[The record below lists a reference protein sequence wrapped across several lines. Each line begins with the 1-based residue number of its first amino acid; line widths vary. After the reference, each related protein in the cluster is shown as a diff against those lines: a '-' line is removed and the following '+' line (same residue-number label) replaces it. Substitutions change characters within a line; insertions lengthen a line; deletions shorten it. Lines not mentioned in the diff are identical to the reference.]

1 MASCALDVPIAEIAE
16 PSVDEKLA
24 ALSPD
29 LTVGLFHEVI
39 AAAYDP
45 HVVGLSNFAAPNAKG
60 TELQLRTVDY
70 LRSRLAEMGWESSNT
85 EQVPCIYNM
94 TYQIRLACSTDGGP
108 SVGREGF
115 LKPSLRRKGKGT
127 VRLAGCAASITPC
140 LPGFECPENDVQK
153 IDGCAFYYLLLD
165 LNETSGEIFM
175 ELSRPILMIKAWP
188 WTGLS
193 VLSCL
198 QSACR
203 ASPMLH
209 PRSCRPLKS
218 LSSARERNN
227 YAPINSI
234 FAEHRARCRA

>member
-127 VRLAGCAASITPC
+127 VRLVGCAASITPC

-175 ELSRPILMIKAWP
+175 ELSRPIFDDKGVAVDWAERIIMPTISMQSKPHVAP
-188 WTGLS
+188 K
-193 VLSCL
+193 VLPAPEIL
-198 QSACR
+198 VERKR
-203 ASPMLH
+203 A
-209 PRSCRPLKS
+209 
-218 LSSARERNN
+218 
-227 YAPINSI
+227 
-234 FAEHRARCRA
+234 

>member
-60 TELQLRTVDY
+60 TELQLRTVDH

-127 VRLAGCAASITPC
+127 VRLAGCAANITPC

-175 ELSRPILMIKAWP
+175 ELSRPIFDDKGVAVDWAERIIMPTISTQGKPHVAP
-188 WTGLS
+188 K
-193 VLSCL
+193 VLPAPEIL
-198 QSACR
+198 VERKR
-203 ASPMLH
+203 A
-209 PRSCRPLKS
+209 
-218 LSSARERNN
+218 
-227 YAPINSI
+227 
-234 FAEHRARCRA
+234 

>member
-1 MASCALDVPIAEIAE
+1 MVSLALDGPIIEAAE

-29 LTVGLFHEVI
+29 LTVRLFHEVI
-39 AAAYDP
+39 ASAYDP

-70 LRSRLAEMGWESSNT
+70 LRSRLAKMGWESSNT

-94 TYQIRLACSTDGGP
+94 TYQIRLACSTDGGS

-115 LKPSLRRKGKGT
+115 LKPILRRKGKGT
-127 VRLAGCAASITPC
+127 VRLAGCAANITPC

-165 LNETSGEIFM
+165 LDEASGEIFV
-175 ELSRPILMIKAWP
+175 ELSRPIFDDKGVAVDWAERIIMPAISTQSKPHVAPKAVP
-188 WTGLS
+188 APEIL
-193 VLSCL
+193 VERK
-198 QSACR
+198 R
-203 ASPMLH
+203 A
-209 PRSCRPLKS
+209 
-218 LSSARERNN
+218 
-227 YAPINSI
+227 
-234 FAEHRARCRA
+234 

>member
-94 TYQIRLACSTDGGP
+94 TYHIRLACSTDGGP

-115 LKPSLRRKGKGT
+115 
-127 VRLAGCAASITPC
+127 
-140 LPGFECPENDVQK
+140 
-153 IDGCAFYYLLLD
+153 
-165 LNETSGEIFM
+165 
-175 ELSRPILMIKAWP
+175 
-188 WTGLS
+188 
-193 VLSCL
+193 
-198 QSACR
+198 
-203 ASPMLH
+203 
-209 PRSCRPLKS
+209 
-218 LSSARERNN
+218 
-227 YAPINSI
+227 
-234 FAEHRARCRA
+234 

>member
-175 ELSRPILMIKAWP
+175 ELSRPIFDDKGVAVDWAERIIMPTISMQSKPHVALK
-188 WTGLS
+188 
-193 VLSCL
+193 VLPAPEIL
-198 QSACR
+198 VERKR
-203 ASPMLH
+203 A
-209 PRSCRPLKS
+209 
-218 LSSARERNN
+218 
-227 YAPINSI
+227 
-234 FAEHRARCRA
+234 

>member
-1 MASCALDVPIAEIAE
+1 MASCALDVSIAEIAE

-39 AAAYDP
+39 AAAFDP

-60 TELQLRTVDY
+60 TELQLRTVDH
-70 LRSRLAEMGWESSNT
+70 LRSRLAEVGWESSNT

-127 VRLAGCAASITPC
+127 VRLAGCAANITPC

-175 ELSRPILMIKAWP
+175 ELSRPIFDDKGVAADWAERIIMPTISTQSKPHVAP
-188 WTGLS
+188 K
-193 VLSCL
+193 VLSAPEIL
-198 QSACR
+198 VERKR
-203 ASPMLH
+203 A
-209 PRSCRPLKS
+209 
-218 LSSARERNN
+218 
-227 YAPINSI
+227 
-234 FAEHRARCRA
+234 

>member
-127 VRLAGCAASITPC
+127 VRLADCAASITPC

-175 ELSRPILMIKAWP
+175 ELSRPIFDDKGVAVDWAERIIMPTISMQSKPHVAP
-188 WTGLS
+188 K
-193 VLSCL
+193 VLPAPEIL
-198 QSACR
+198 VERKR
-203 ASPMLH
+203 A
-209 PRSCRPLKS
+209 
-218 LSSARERNN
+218 
-227 YAPINSI
+227 
-234 FAEHRARCRA
+234 

>member
-1 MASCALDVPIAEIAE
+1 MASFALHVPAAGIAE

-45 HVVGLSNFAAPNAKG
+45 HVVSLSNFAAPNAKG
-60 TELQLRTVDY
+60 TELQLRTVEY
-70 LRSRLAEMGWESSNT
+70 LRSRLAEMGWEPSNT
-85 EQVPCIYNM
+85 EQVPCIYNT

-115 LKPSLRRKGKGT
+115 SKPSLRRKGKGT
-127 VRLAGCAASITPC
+127 LRLAGRGANTTPC
-140 LPGFECPENDVQK
+140 LPGFECPESDVQK
-153 IDGCAFYYLLLD
+153 IDGCAFIISFF
-165 LNETSGEIFM
+165 TSMKPAERYSWNSQGRF
-175 ELSRPILMIKAWP
+175 LMIKAWP

-198 QSACR
+198 QSAR
-203 ASPMLH
+203 RTSPMLR
-209 PRSCRPLKS
+209 PRPCRSLKS
-218 LSSARERNN
+218 LSSARGRNN
-227 YAPINSI
+227 
-234 FAEHRARCRA
+234 

>member
-60 TELQLRTVDY
+60 TELQLRTVDH

-127 VRLAGCAASITPC
+127 VRLAGCAANITPC
-140 LPGFECPENDVQK
+140 LSGFECPENDVQK

-175 ELSRPILMIKAWP
+175 ELSRPIFDDKGVAVDWVERIIMPTISTQSKPHVAP
-188 WTGLS
+188 K
-193 VLSCL
+193 VLPAPEIL
-198 QSACR
+198 VERKR
-203 ASPMLH
+203 A
-209 PRSCRPLKS
+209 
-218 LSSARERNN
+218 
-227 YAPINSI
+227 
-234 FAEHRARCRA
+234 

>member
-1 MASCALDVPIAEIAE
+1 MASFALDVPIAEIAE

-29 LTVGLFHEVI
+29 LTIGLFHEVI

-70 LRSRLAEMGWESSNT
+70 LRSRLAEMDWESSNT

-94 TYQIRLACSTDGGP
+94 TYRIRLACSTDGGP

-127 VRLAGCAASITPC
+127 VRLAGCDKPC
-140 LPGFECPENDVQK
+140 LPGFERPESGLQK
-153 IDGCAFYYLLLD
+153 IDECAFYYLLLY
-165 LNETSGEIFM
+165 LNEASRAIFM
-175 ELSRPILMIKAWP
+175 ELSRPIFDDKGVAVDWAERIIMPAISMQSKPHVAPKALP
-188 WTGLS
+188 VPEIL
-193 VLSCL
+193 VERK
-198 QSACR
+198 R
-203 ASPMLH
+203 A
-209 PRSCRPLKS
+209 
-218 LSSARERNN
+218 
-227 YAPINSI
+227 
-234 FAEHRARCRA
+234 

>member
-115 LKPSLRRKGKGT
+115 LKPSLRRKGKGA

-175 ELSRPILMIKAWP
+175 ELSRPIFDDKGVAVDWAERIIMPTISMQSKPHVAP
-188 WTGLS
+188 K
-193 VLSCL
+193 VLPAPEIL
-198 QSACR
+198 VERKR
-203 ASPMLH
+203 A
-209 PRSCRPLKS
+209 
-218 LSSARERNN
+218 
-227 YAPINSI
+227 
-234 FAEHRARCRA
+234 

>member
-175 ELSRPILMIKAWP
+175 ELSRPIFDDKGVAVDWAERIIMPTISMQSKP
-188 WTGLS
+188 HVVPK
-193 VLSCL
+193 VLPAPEIL
-198 QSACR
+198 VERKR
-203 ASPMLH
+203 A
-209 PRSCRPLKS
+209 
-218 LSSARERNN
+218 
-227 YAPINSI
+227 
-234 FAEHRARCRA
+234 

>member
-1 MASCALDVPIAEIAE
+1 MASFALHVPAAEIAE

-70 LRSRLAEMGWESSNT
+70 LRSRLVEMGWESSNT

-94 TYQIRLACSTDGGP
+94 THQIRLACSTDGGP

-127 VRLAGCAASITPC
+127 VRLAGCAANITPC

-153 IDGCAFYYLLLD
+153 IDGCAFYYLLLY

-175 ELSRPILMIKAWP
+175 ELSRPIFDDKGVAVDWAERIIMPAISTQSKPHVAPKALP
-188 WTGLS
+188 VPEIL
-193 VLSCL
+193 V
-198 QSACR
+198 
-203 ASPMLH
+203 
-209 PRSCRPLKS
+209 
-218 LSSARERNN
+218 ERKG
-227 YAPINSI
+227 A
-234 FAEHRARCRA
+234 

>member
-1 MASCALDVPIAEIAE
+1 MASCAHDVPIAEIAE

-175 ELSRPILMIKAWP
+175 ELSRPIFDDKGVAVDWAERIIMPTISMQSKPHVAP
-188 WTGLS
+188 K
-193 VLSCL
+193 VLPAPEIL
-198 QSACR
+198 VERKR
-203 ASPMLH
+203 A
-209 PRSCRPLKS
+209 
-218 LSSARERNN
+218 
-227 YAPINSI
+227 
-234 FAEHRARCRA
+234 

>member
-29 LTVGLFHEVI
+29 LTVGLFYEVI

-175 ELSRPILMIKAWP
+175 ELSRPIFDDKGVAVDWAERIIMPTISMQSKPHVAP
-188 WTGLS
+188 K
-193 VLSCL
+193 VLPAPEIL
-198 QSACR
+198 VERKR
-203 ASPMLH
+203 A
-209 PRSCRPLKS
+209 
-218 LSSARERNN
+218 
-227 YAPINSI
+227 
-234 FAEHRARCRA
+234 

>member
-60 TELQLRTVDY
+60 TELQLRTVDH
-70 LRSRLAEMGWESSNT
+70 LRSRLAEMGWESSNA

-127 VRLAGCAASITPC
+127 VRLAGCAANNTPC

-175 ELSRPILMIKAWP
+175 ELSRPIFDDKGVAVDWAERIIMPTISTKSKPHVAP
-188 WTGLS
+188 K
-193 VLSCL
+193 VLPAPEIL
-198 QSACR
+198 VERKR
-203 ASPMLH
+203 A
-209 PRSCRPLKS
+209 
-218 LSSARERNN
+218 
-227 YAPINSI
+227 
-234 FAEHRARCRA
+234 

>member
-60 TELQLRTVDY
+60 TELQPKTVDY

-175 ELSRPILMIKAWP
+175 ELSRPIFDDKGVAVDWAERIIMPTISMQSKPHVAP
-188 WTGLS
+188 K
-193 VLSCL
+193 VLPAPEIL
-198 QSACR
+198 VERKR
-203 ASPMLH
+203 A
-209 PRSCRPLKS
+209 
-218 LSSARERNN
+218 
-227 YAPINSI
+227 
-234 FAEHRARCRA
+234 

>member
-1 MASCALDVPIAEIAE
+1 MASFALHVPAAEIAE

-45 HVVGLSNFAAPNAKG
+45 HVVGLSSFAAPNAKG
-60 TELQLRTVDY
+60 TELQLRTVGY
-70 LRSRLAEMGWESSNT
+70 LRSRLVEMGWVPSDT
-85 EQVPCIYNM
+85 EQISCIYNM

-115 LKPSLRRKGKGT
+115 SKPSLRRKGKGT
-127 VRLAGCAASITPC
+127 VRLAGCAANITPC

-153 IDGCAFYYLLLD
+153 IDGCAFYYLLLY

-175 ELSRPILMIKAWP
+175 ELSRPIFDDKGVAVDWAERIIMPAISTQSKPHVAPKALP
-188 WTGLS
+188 VPEIL
-193 VLSCL
+193 V
-198 QSACR
+198 
-203 ASPMLH
+203 
-209 PRSCRPLKS
+209 
-218 LSSARERNN
+218 ERKG
-227 YAPINSI
+227 A
-234 FAEHRARCRA
+234 

>member
-175 ELSRPILMIKAWP
+175 ELSRPIFDDKGVAVDWAERIIMPTISMQSKPHVAP
-188 WTGLS
+188 K
-193 VLSCL
+193 VLPAPEIL
-198 QSACR
+198 VERKR
-203 ASPMLH
+203 A
-209 PRSCRPLKS
+209 
-218 LSSARERNN
+218 
-227 YAPINSI
+227 
-234 FAEHRARCRA
+234 

>member
-1 MASCALDVPIAEIAE
+1 MASCALDAPIAEIAE

-175 ELSRPILMIKAWP
+175 ELSRPIFDDKGVAVDWAERIIMPTISMQSKPHVAP
-188 WTGLS
+188 K
-193 VLSCL
+193 VLPAPEIL
-198 QSACR
+198 VERKR
-203 ASPMLH
+203 A
-209 PRSCRPLKS
+209 
-218 LSSARERNN
+218 
-227 YAPINSI
+227 
-234 FAEHRARCRA
+234 

>member
-60 TELQLRTVDY
+60 TELQLRTVDH

-108 SVGREGF
+108 SVGRAGF
-115 LKPSLRRKGKGT
+115 LKPSLCRKGKGT
-127 VRLAGCAASITPC
+127 VRLAGCAANITPC

-175 ELSRPILMIKAWP
+175 ELSRPIFDDKGVAVDWAERIIMPTISMQSKPHVAP
-188 WTGLS
+188 K
-193 VLSCL
+193 VLPAPEIL
-198 QSACR
+198 VERKR
-203 ASPMLH
+203 A
-209 PRSCRPLKS
+209 
-218 LSSARERNN
+218 
-227 YAPINSI
+227 
-234 FAEHRARCRA
+234 

>member
-1 MASCALDVPIAEIAE
+1 MVSLALDGPILEAAE

-29 LTVGLFHEVI
+29 LTVRLFREVI
-39 AAAYDP
+39 ASAYDP

-127 VRLAGCAASITPC
+127 VRLAGCAANITPC

-153 IDGCAFYYLLLD
+153 IDGCAFYYLLLY
-165 LNETSGEIFM
+165 LNETSGDIFM
-175 ELSRPILMIKAWP
+175 ELSRPIFDDKGVVADWAERIIMPAISTQSKPHVAPKALP
-188 WTGLS
+188 VPEIL
-193 VLSCL
+193 VERK
-198 QSACR
+198 R
-203 ASPMLH
+203 A
-209 PRSCRPLKS
+209 
-218 LSSARERNN
+218 
-227 YAPINSI
+227 
-234 FAEHRARCRA
+234 

>member
-1 MASCALDVPIAEIAE
+1 MVSLALDGPIIEAAE

-39 AAAYDP
+39 ASAYDP

-115 LKPSLRRKGKGT
+115 LKPILRRKGKGT
-127 VRLAGCAASITPC
+127 VRLAGCAANITPR

-165 LNETSGEIFM
+165 LDEASGEIFV
-175 ELSRPILMIKAWP
+175 ELLRPIFDDKGVAVDWAERIIMPAISTQSKPHVAPKAVP
-188 WTGLS
+188 APEIL
-193 VLSCL
+193 VERK
-198 QSACR
+198 R
-203 ASPMLH
+203 A
-209 PRSCRPLKS
+209 
-218 LSSARERNN
+218 
-227 YAPINSI
+227 
-234 FAEHRARCRA
+234 

>member
-1 MASCALDVPIAEIAE
+1 MTSFALDVPIVEAAE

-70 LRSRLAEMGWESSNT
+70 LRSRLVEMGWESSNA

-127 VRLAGCAASITPC
+127 VRLAGCAKSC
-140 LPGFECPENDVQK
+140 LPGFEHLESDVQK
-153 IDGCAFYYLLLD
+153 IDKCAFYYLLLD
-165 LNETSGEIFM
+165 LNEASGEIFM
-175 ELSRPILMIKAWP
+175 ELSRPIFDDKGVAVDWAERIIMPAISTQSKPHVVPKAQP
-188 WTGLS
+188 VPEIL
-193 VLSCL
+193 VERK
-198 QSACR
+198 R
-203 ASPMLH
+203 A
-209 PRSCRPLKS
+209 
-218 LSSARERNN
+218 
-227 YAPINSI
+227 
-234 FAEHRARCRA
+234 